1 EGVIEA
7 VGKFVACDDQVLAVA
22 SKATFHNCLMAMRPK
37 AKIVDLPST
46 HNVMKY
52 IHNQF
57 VEWLKDLKKDITV

>member
-1 EGVIEA
+1 M
-7 VGKFVACDDQVLAVA
+7 A

-57 VEWLKDLKKDITV
+57 IGWLKDLKKDITVSNTVIHYISPSIKL